1 MRGCSC
7 IRRTRVTL
15 TFQRTL
21 HNCAFLLSLEL
32 QKFSLIFN
40 GKGKYNARWL
50 CRISTDRIWHAETGQ
65 KKKETVCL
73 LRSRHNW
80 VSPCQKTCL
89 SRVSQLDLTTQ
100 WWILHGWE
108 ELKGME
114 DWRATRYP
122 EEVCPEDMLNHMPFD
137 IVGLNQ
143 WPSIFVRETR
153 QFDTG
158 KWVDVCTSRIDILYR
173 I

>member
-7 IRRTRVTL
+7 IRRICVTL

-32 QKFSLIFN
+32 QIFSLIFN
-40 GKGKYNARWL
+40 RKGKYNASWS
-50 CRISTDRIWHAETGQ
+50 CRISTDRIWHRETGQ
-65 KKKETVCL
+65 KKRNCVCL
-73 LRSRHNW
+73 PRSRHDW

-89 SRVSQLDLTTQ
+89 SWVSQLDLTTQ
-100 WWILHGWE
+100 RWILHGCE
-108 ELKGME
+108 ELKGLE
-114 DWRATRYP
+114 DWRATCYP
-122 EEVCPEDMLNHMPFD
+122 EEVCPEDTFNHMPFD

-143 WPSIFVRETR
+143 WRSIFVHETR

-158 KWVDVCTSRIDILYR
+158 KLDF
-173 I
+173 